1 MVHLTQWSIL
11 KEFISSQALSYQDV
25 EYTSTMEK
33 VKHTKSKY
41 ICLFLF
47 LSNLHQIDAFH
58 QVFQF
63 PPPNKTEF
71 NYMYNINEIILKI
84 TLDSHKL
91 KPFGHEGIQAKR
103 VNNICVDISL
113 APEFTLA

>member
-1 MVHLTQWSIL
+1 
-11 KEFISSQALSYQDV
+11 
-25 EYTSTMEK
+25 
-33 VKHTKSKY
+33 
-41 ICLFLF
+41 
-47 LSNLHQIDAFH
+47 
-58 QVFQF
+58 
-63 PPPNKTEF
+63 
-71 NYMYNINEIILKI
+71 MYNINEIILKI